1 MMQQMSFPAGAD
13 VSAPQ
18 RIVLA
23 SRSPRRI
30 ELLKR
35 LGVEADVV
43 PADIDET
50 PHANENP
57 VAYVERLAR
66 AKATAVHERT
76 NAEVVLAADTTVDV
90 DGIILG
96 QPTDQHDMR
105 RMLRLLSART
115 HRVHTGVAVI
125 TPAGIASQVV
135 TSLVTFHPV
144 TDETLEWYIATGE
157 PEGKAGSYAIQGLG
171 GTLVE
176 GVRGSMS
183 NVVGLP
189 LRETAIL
196 LGLHPAHIAAR
207 LD

>member
-1 MMQQMSFPAGAD
+1 MLVISHQVVAD
-13 VSAPQ
+13 SAMNQ

-30 ELLKR
+30 ELLSR
-35 LGVEADVV
+35 LGIKPEVV

-50 PHANENP
+50 PLAGESP

-66 AKATAVHERT
+66 AKATAVQQRT
-76 NAEVVLAADTTVDV
+76 NAEIVLGADTTVDV
-90 DGIILG
+90 NGIILG
-96 QPTDQHDMR
+96 QPLDHDDMR
-105 RMLRLLSART
+105 RMLRMLSART
-115 HRVHTGVAVI
+115 HRVHTAVAVI
-125 TPAGIASQVV
+125 SHGQVAAQVV

-144 TDETLEWYIATGE
+144 TDETLEWYIGTGE
-157 PEGKAGSYAIQGLG
+157 PDGKAGSYAIQGLG

-183 NVVGLP
+183 NVIGLP

-196 LGLHPAHIAAR
+196 LGLDPQTVAAS